1 MNDAV
6 LPFPPRSEPRSK
18 NRPPKTLAREVLSH
32 VFSGLSA
39 SPAWVT
45 RQRPGFTWWA
55 TGHTTR
61 VWAEPPVTHDGFE
74 LTRLNAETAFIRGV
88 KTGAETDAVLAR
100 LNRAAVFDAIVRD
113 EADPSR
119 LTLRSSVFVHR
130 EVAKDTGLLL
140 RQAIGLQAIQ
150 AHFTHDLVTPRTGGE
165 PDVTP
170 HPKSGLRTE
179 PEVSICS
186 LDALSQQEGKRP
198 SRFEGDDLPALLKIF
213 ERPPCLLAS
222 GDEASLVAEFPFLGE
237 SSLLRLSAHDV
248 HGHFGSGL
256 RARLTLPVG
265 GSPAERAELACRL
278 NRLELEQPTWAHLL
292 GAWCDLEDGVT
303 FTAFYP
309 NFLYRPRLAVNIGFS
324 FGMRARWVA
333 EKVFHDDWN
342 RVPARSAVERLVT
355 REIPS

>member
-18 NRPPKTLAREVLSH
+18 DRPPKSLGRESLAW
-32 VFSGLSA
+32 VFSGLRA

-45 RQRPGFTWWA
+45 RQRNGFTWWA
-55 TGHTTR
+55 TGHATR

-74 LTRLNAETAFIRGV
+74 LTRLNAETAFIRDV

-119 LTLRSSVFVHR
+119 LTLRSSVFVDR
-130 EVAKDTGLLL
+130 DAVKDTGLLL
-140 RQAIGLQAIQ
+140 RQAIGLQALQ
-150 AHFTHDLVTPRTGGE
+150 AHFTHNLVTPRTGGE

-170 HPKSGLRTE
+170 HPKSGVRTE
-179 PEVSICS
+179 LEAS
-186 LDALSQQEGKRP
+186 LRNLHSLSQEFAKRP
-198 SRFEGDDLPALLKIF
+198 SRFEGDELPALLKFF
-213 ERPPCLLAS
+213 ERPPCLLAN
-222 GDEASLVAEFPFLGE
+222 GDEANLVAEFPFLGE
-237 SSLLRLSAHDV
+237 SSLLRLSAHDR
-248 HGHFGSGL
+248 HGHFGTGL
-256 RARLTLPVG
+256 RASLTLPVG
-265 GSPAERAELACRL
+265 GTPAERAELVCRL
-278 NRLELEQPTWAHLL
+278 NRLELEQPTWMHFL

-309 NFLYRPRLAVNIGFS
+309 NFLFRRHFVLNIGLNFLV
-324 FGMRARWVA
+324 RARWVA

-342 RVPARSAVERLVT
+342 RVPARSAVERFAA
-355 REIPS
+355 RELPS